1 MNPTLVAKLHFGTSV
16 CRTEVGGSGHE
27 YGPDYRF
34 TISLHSHPFDLTSP
48 SSRNSTDVDWRST
61 NPYRFPMADS
71 KTRFGRR
78 LKTDR
83 LRVGLT
89 VRGLADRAKIN
100 YSYVT
105 KLERAGKAI
114 RVSSAIVASLAN
126 ALGQNELE
134 YLDLAGHVPAPFDK
148 LLASREAREFL
159 RAALQ
164 SKLTNNQWRKLKE
177 QIEKQ
182 TPHKTKTSSVA

>member
-1 MNPTLVAKLHFGTSV
+1 
-16 CRTEVGGSGHE
+16 
-27 YGPDYRF
+27 
-34 TISLHSHPFDLTSP
+34 
-48 SSRNSTDVDWRST
+48 
-61 NPYRFPMADS
+61 MADS

-105 KLERAGKAI
+105 KLERSGKAI